1 MRLLFVSRSFAVSE
15 GWIDV
20 CVVIL
25 GCDGR
30 GKFRPRFSTL
40 TVNSAAF
47 GALFAALISRM
58 RGNGCARL
66 LFVFELLVAGDGG
79 IDFCVVI

>member
-15 GWIDV
+15 GWSDV

-47 GALFAALISRM
+47 GALLAALI
-58 RGNGCARL
+58 
-66 LFVFELLVAGDGG
+66 
-79 IDFCVVI
+79 